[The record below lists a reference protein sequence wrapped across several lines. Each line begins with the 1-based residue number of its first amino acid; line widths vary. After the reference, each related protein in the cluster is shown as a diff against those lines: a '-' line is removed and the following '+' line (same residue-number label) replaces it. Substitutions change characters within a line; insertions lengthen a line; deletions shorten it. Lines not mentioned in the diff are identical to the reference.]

1 MSTRDLNK
9 SKLNGQT
16 MKQMMAVLGTGIL
29 ASVLFGCT
37 QAGPQPPTV
46 TTGYPY
52 ATYARGW
59 DVPTPPNPA
68 YRNWTT
74 VQLQQRR
81 TDLYNMVLQTQDR
94 HGVAEYTYYGVPL
107 PQQDEIRLVEAELS
121 RRYQAGDKAAELKPA
136 WPEERRHI

>member
-1 MSTRDLNK
+1 
-9 SKLNGQT
+9 
-16 MKQMMAVLGTGIL
+16 MKQLMAVLGAGIL
-29 ASVLFGCT
+29 ASVLFSCT
-37 QAGPQPPTV
+37 GAGPQPPTV

-52 ATYARGW
+52 ATYQGGR
-59 DVPTPPNPA
+59 DVPIPLSPG

-74 VQLQQRR
+74 AQLQQRR
-81 TDLYNMVLQTQDR
+81 LDLYNMVPQS
-94 HGVAEYTYYGVPL
+94 HTYRGMPL

>member
-1 MSTRDLNK
+1 
-9 SKLNGQT
+9 
-16 MKQMMAVLGTGIL
+16 MKQMMAVLGVGIL
-29 ASVLFGCT
+29 ASVLYGCT

-52 ATYARGW
+52 ARYATTS

-74 VQLQQRR
+74 AQLQQRR
-81 TDLYNMVLQTQDR
+81 LELYYMVPQSQTR
-94 HGVAEYTYYGVPL
+94 HGVAEYHYNGIPL
-107 PQQDEIRLVEAELS
+107 PQQDEIRLVEAELY
-121 RRYQAGDKAAELKPA
+121 RRYQAGDRAAELKPA